1 MSVESHTLEKTD
13 MTQRLDLVLALCLI
27 LQSFCGVSLQDPS
40 EFEGGL
46 NDDYLDEYITQVP
59 VVGLNDV
66 GEAENDRPAE
76 GGLALGSMM
85 YSGVE
90 DSQTNVSVTTLKG
103 SEGEEPSAS
112 SDIIVTLS
120 PMLRSDDSL
129 DVTVEED
136 ASVDLPSTTPEPEM
150 GFNPSMFRD
159 GNSSSVSNETSDA
172 NATPEPVMGFNAS
185 MWREGD
191 SLPETNSTVSTG
203 TDANSTA
210 ITGTG
215 TNSTDINGTDTN
227 STDVINPSSGTN
239 SSNVTNPLNPG
250 PTNPPGV
257 NVTKGGLNP
266 ATENPAE
273 NMPEPTAENIPASTA
288 EKIPEPTAEYI
299 PATTAKSIPEPT
311 PEVIPDDTAP
321 PSGNATALA
330 KAAAAANAEQG
341 VKSGTQSTNN
351 GRAWGVILGLAV
363 TVGIVGLVMYVLLKR
378 RERRNFSHSKLVE
391 EAPADPVLRL
401 DNGEPLDLKYDGFG
415 YYNPSLQGD
424 DIQMSNFPSG
434 RPR

>member
-90 DSQTNVSVTTLKG
+90 DSQTNVSVPTLSG

-159 GNSSSVSNETSDA
+159 GNSSSVSNEISDA

-203 TDANSTA
+203 TDANSTD
-210 ITGTG
+210 IT
-215 TNSTDINGTDTN
+215 GTDTN
-227 STDVINPSSGTN
+227 STDVINASSGTN

-257 NVTKGGLNP
+257 NVTMGGLNP

-273 NMPEPTAENIPASTA
+273 NTPEPTAENIPASTA

-299 PATTAKSIPEPT
+299 PATTTESIPEPT

-321 PSGNATALA
+321 PSGNDTALA

-341 VKSGTQSTNN
+341 VDSGTQSTNN

-378 RERRNFSHSKLVE
+378 KERLNFSHSKLVE